1 MHQALY
7 RKWRPQTFED
17 VCGQEHI
24 TSILKYEADHGAFS
38 HAYLFCGSRGT
49 GKTTCAKI
57 LAKVVNCEHPV
68 NGSPCGECAACRSID
83 SGAATDVLEMDAA
96 SNNGV
101 DNIRDIRD
109 EVVFAPNALK
119 YRVYIID
126 EVHMLSGS
134 AFNALLKTLEEPPAH
149 VVFILATTELHKLPA
164 TIISRCQR
172 FDFRRIATPVLRDRL
187 LHIAKVEGITLDE
200 DAATLLGKLAQG
212 GMRDA
217 ISLLELCAGARRPI
231 TTDLV
236 NETVG
241 LTGRE
246 ALLSTVRAIA
256 SRDYDALYARVAE
269 VVQSSMD
276 LGVFWQDLI
285 SIYRDMLVVKTTPR
299 HAEYLDLTDAECAQL
314 REVSGLFSKETILY
328 HRQLLDSAYLTM
340 QGANALKRVTAELTL
355 TRMCDESLST
365 TNEALL
371 SRISKLEEMLLSG
384 RFSAPKADDIDDEPT
399 PAQAPEVKAE
409 QPKNEPAPAAKV
421 QETRP
426 VAAPRTAPTA
436 ASVDTAGKRVLRPLR
451 AWQEVVERVTQ
462 QDPMSASFFQSA
474 QAYTEGERTVII
486 RFDNDFALMMIDRG
500 DAKDMLRGALSVC
513 LQREVK
519 EKDLIC
525 EVKPKENAAS
535 ALDEI
540 IEELDQE

>member
-1 MHQALY
+1 
-7 RKWRPQTFED
+7 
-17 VCGQEHI
+17 V
-24 TSILKYEADHGAFS
+24 
-38 HAYLFCGSRGT
+38 
-49 GKTTCAKI
+49 
-57 LAKVVNCEHPV
+57 
-68 NGSPCGECAACRSID
+68 CAACRAIE

-149 VVFILATTELHKLPA
+149 VVFILATTELQKLPA

-200 DAATLLGKLAQG
+200 EAATLLGKLAQG

-217 ISLLELCAGARRPI
+217 ISLLELCAGARCPI
-231 TTDLV
+231 TTELV

-256 SRDYDALYARVAE
+256 AHDYDALYTRVAE

-299 HAEYLDLTDAECAQL
+299 HAEYLDLTDAECKQL

-371 SRISKLEEMLLSG
+371 SRVSKLEEMLLSG
-384 RFSAPKADDIDDEPT
+384 RFSAPKTDDIPSEAPAEQIAVAPQPPKQQSMAVSEPKPPVKT
-399 PAQAPEVKAE
+399 PAIQASA
-409 QPKNEPAPAAKV
+409 
-421 QETRP
+421 
-426 VAAPRTAPTA
+426 
-436 ASVDTAGKRVLRPLR
+436 VDTAGKRILRPLR
-451 AWQEVVERVTQ
+451 AWPEVVERVTK
-462 QDPMSASFFQSA
+462 QDGMAASFLKTA
-474 QAYTEGERTVII
+474 QAYTEGESTVIV
-486 RFDNDFALMMIDRG
+486 RFENDFMLMMIDRG

-513 LQREVK
+513 LQREVR
-519 EKDLIC
+519 EKDLVC
-525 EVKPKENAAS
+525 EVKPKTTEAN

-540 IEELDQE
+540 IEELEQDF